1 MGSCDLTSFSH
12 ERSNLKFVKTCPV
25 SGSLQVHRPHMLN
38 NHLARASLIGP
49 NLRTFLQGYITCDL
63 DDLQSGLAMPMA
75 ITEIKGRVVAN
86 GWVLEEGEHLVLLVH
101 ASTIEI
107 VQQHLLPYM
116 RFARCELSVESDP
129 FHITQSPDTESPR
142 FNLND
147 SEFGFTDKKDQACH
161 LGEFQLRTGYALVT
175 SATSGKFLPQM
186 LNLTD
191 FDTVSFSKG
200 CYLGQEVVARAQ
212 HRGQVKRRL
221 LLVSDDTSDLAIGDQ
236 VQTQSGNKA
245 VIVAQSADATLV
257 IVSTA
262 ADGNDLKLVTEQV
275 T

>member
-1 MGSCDLTSFSH
+1 M
-12 ERSNLKFVKTCPV
+12 LK
-25 SGSLQVHRPHMLN
+25 
-38 NHLARASLIGP
+38 NHLAHATLTGP

-63 DDLQSGLAMPMA
+63 DDLQPGLAMPMA

-86 GWVLEEGEHLVLLVH
+86 GWVLEDGEHFVLLLH
-101 ASTIEI
+101 ASTTEI

-116 RFARCELSVESDP
+116 RFARCELSVDPDP

-142 FNLND
+142 FNL
-147 SEFGFTDKKDQACH
+147 SGLEYGFTHRKDHACD
-161 LGEFQLRTGYALVT
+161 LGEFQIKTGFALVT
-175 SATSGKFLPQM
+175 GATSGKFLPQM
-186 LNLTD
+186 LNLTE
-191 FDTVSFSKG
+191 FDAVSFSKG

-221 LLVSDDTSDLAIGDQ
+221 FLASHHTSDCAIGDQ
-236 VQTQSGNKA
+236 VQTQRGDKA

-257 IVSTA
+257 VVSTS
-262 ADGNDLKLVTEQV
+262 ADSSDLKLVTEQV